1 MAGPPLNFFGS
12 DTYHMSSLIGTYE
25 YLLYSGDMEF
35 LAFNWEKMKRAIN
48 YVVEK
53 LDDTSGLLF
62 VTGTNDWGRFSQGGF
77 NTAANALVFR
87 TLITGSLMANWVN
100 DTISSRW
107 EQQAYVLKAAMNS
120 AVYNWDPVVG

>member
-1 MAGPPLNFFGS
+1 
-12 DTYHMSSLIGTYE
+12 MSSLIGTYE

-120 AVYNWDPVVG
+120 AVYNWDPVAG